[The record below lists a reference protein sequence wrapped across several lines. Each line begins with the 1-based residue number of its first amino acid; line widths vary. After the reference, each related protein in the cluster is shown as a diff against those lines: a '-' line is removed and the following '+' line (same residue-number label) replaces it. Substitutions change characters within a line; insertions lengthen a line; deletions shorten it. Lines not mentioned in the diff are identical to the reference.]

1 MAGPRRLRRFRRA
14 DRGVSAME
22 FALLAPVLLGLMLG
36 VSEVGRYLFL
46 RFKIVN
52 VAAGVAD
59 LVARLDA
66 ARTTEIEALIA
77 TTPTML
83 RPFEAGPRAAAIV
96 TSVSRAAGAT
106 TTRVGWRVAWGQL
119 AATSGVGAVGAVASV
134 PADLAA
140 PGGEALIVTEVFY
153 RYDAWLLRFIP
164 TQTIREVSYAR
175 PRRAPLTA
183 LE

>member
-1 MAGPRRLRRFRRA
+1 MAAPRRRRAFRLA

-22 FALLAPVLLGLMLG
+22 FALLAPVLLALMLG
-36 VSEVGRYLFL
+36 VSEVGRYIYL
-46 RFKIVN
+46 RFKLVN
-52 VAAGVAD
+52 VAAGIGD

-66 ARTTEIEALIA
+66 ADEDVIENLIA

-83 RPFEAGPRAAAIV
+83 RPFAAGPRAAAFV
-96 TSVSRAAGAT
+96 TGVSRVAGAT
-106 TTRVGWRVAWGQL
+106 TTRVGWRVGWGDL
-119 AATSGVGAVGAVASV
+119 VAASTVGAVNATAVV
-134 PADLAA
+134 PPDLAA
-140 PGGEALIVTEVFY
+140 AGGEALIVTEVFY
-153 RYDAWLLRFIP
+153 RYDAWLLNFIP